1 MTGDGERTQQIL
13 GAAAAVII
21 RLGYDKTTMRD
32 IANEAGLSRGTIY
45 LYFKGKEDIFA
56 ALVYH
61 EWLQYAQIWL
71 KYIEADPRGGTIG
84 GYFRATLRAIN
95 SRPFIASIM
104 RRDRR
109 MIGNYLRNKD
119 NPFAWMQTGT
129 VTIDFIH
136 TLQAAGAIRKD
147 VDPAVMAHILDI
159 VTCGQLTIGDFQ
171 SPDLFPPYDAVMEA
185 IAEMMDR
192 LMTPEDGGD
201 SEAGKA
207 ALRQITRE
215 TRTFMNQIMR
225 ATEKPLMTEY
235 NGVSDD
241 NE

>member
-1 MTGDGERTQQIL
+1 MTGDGERPQQIL
-13 GAAAAVII
+13 RAAAAVII
-21 RLGYDKTTMRD
+21 RLGYDKTTMTD
-32 IANEAGLSRGTIY
+32 IADEAGLSRGTVY
-45 LYFKGKEDIFA
+45 LYFKGKEEIFD

-71 KYIEADPRGGTIG
+71 KTIEADLRGGTIG

-109 MIGNYLRNKD
+109 IIGNFLRKKD
-119 NPFAWMQTGT
+119 NPFAWMQTEAMT
-129 VTIDFIH
+129 LDFIQS
-136 TLQAAGAIRKD
+136 LQAAGAVRKD

-159 VTCGQLTIGDFQ
+159 VAYGQLTIGDLIP
-171 SPDLFPPYDAVMEA
+171 PDRFPPYDEVMEA

-192 LMTPEDGGD
+192 LLTPEDGGD

-207 ALRQITRE
+207 VFRQIVAAAQARLAE
-215 TRTFMNQIMR
+215 VRQPNDSF
-225 ATEKPLMTEY
+225 L
-235 NGVSDD
+235 V
-241 NE
+241 